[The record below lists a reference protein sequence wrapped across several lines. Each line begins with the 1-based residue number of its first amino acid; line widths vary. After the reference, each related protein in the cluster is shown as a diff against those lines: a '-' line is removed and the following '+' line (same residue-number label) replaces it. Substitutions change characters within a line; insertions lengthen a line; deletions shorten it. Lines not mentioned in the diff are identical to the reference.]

1 MSWLSGIMQ
10 EGIAYLYGQTGSY
23 GLAIILLT
31 IIVRIVLFP
40 FTLMQTKSTMKM
52 QELQPQLNALQKKYK
67 SEPERLNKET
77 MELWKKH
84 KVNPLS
90 GCLLL
95 LLQFPF
101 LIAFF
106 QALDRYAPL
115 KTATF
120 LIWHLGQPDKFILP
134 VLAAVTTF
142 LQVKVTTPAGA
153 DASQSSMMFVF
164 PILIG
169 WMATRFA
176 AALSLYWVVS
186 NIWSIGERFVIP
198 KVPVRKGE
206 AGGTT

>member
-1 MSWLSGIMQ
+1 MSWLSGVMQ
-10 EGIAYLYGQTGSY
+10 DGIAYLYGLSGSY

-40 FTLMQTKSTMKM
+40 FTILQTRSTTKM
-52 QELQPQLNALQKKYK
+52 QELQPQLSALQKKYK
-67 SEPERLNKET
+67 NEPEKLNKET
-77 MELWKKH
+77 MDLWKKN

-95 LLQFPF
+95 LVQFPF

-120 LIWHLGQPDKFILP
+120 LMWNLGQPDKIVLP
-134 VLAAVTTF
+134 LLAAATTY
-142 LQVKVTTPAGA
+142 LQVRVTTPQGA
-153 DASQSSMMFVF
+153 ESGQSSMMFIF
-164 PILIG
+164 PVLIG

-198 KVPVRKGE
+198 KMPVLKRE